1 MSKPRHYGNPYKT
14 LGQYRGKLTRQQIQA
29 MRGQIK
35 SGHADDA
42 MRGLE
47 KLLAK
52 RKEQEHDN

>member
-52 RKEQEHDN
+52 KEGGRDG